1 MDALLRLFFTAVY
14 AFTQLIQPLLVP
26 ICFVLAWTT
35 LAFALWNL
43 WAMMRD
49 GVQRAK
55 KMHQIPCANCQY
67 FSGNYL
73 LKCPIHPK
81 EALSE
86 AAIACRDFESTTMEP
101 PVRTHV

>member
-1 MDALLRLFFTAVY
+1 MSVFLQLVFAVAYRLVQA
-14 AFTQLIQPLLVP
+14 IQPFLVP

-35 LAFALWNL
+35 LAFMLWSL
-43 WAMMRD
+43 WAMLRD

-55 KMHQIPCANCQY
+55 LMHQIPCSRCQY

-73 LKCPIHPK
+73 LKCPLHPR

-86 AAIACRDFESTTMEP
+86 AAISCRDFESVGLERP
-101 PVRTHV
+101 LSES